1 MKTLVIC
8 GGGSAAALSR
18 HGSDARF
25 VAWSD
30 AGRALLEDAALEHA
44 HIHDLL
50 GREAMES
57 VEDAAVAWTK
67 AWGKRALLDGK
78 SFRDLYAWKGVS
90 LWWFAELYL
99 FHSTA
104 APRYVRTI
112 DSMLR
117 LLEAETPDEVEA
129 VGLSDTER
137 VLLRRACT
145 AAGILYH
152 GSARMPTRLLWRTH
166 LISWQSRWNTFKSF
180 VAALKTRLR
189 PPPPVDPPPGDER
202 RILFISHA
210 AFWRSGRNPK
220 TGAARIAEHYFD
232 QIIPDVALHPE
243 LEAKVVAVGPHTA
256 HRRRGASERLKEW
269 LRLSADADPFIH
281 VNRYASWRVHLE
293 QQRAA
298 TLVREAWAELRQS
311 AAVAEAFSHRGVSF
325 SDLAE
330 PDLAATL
337 LLQLPWAVRC
347 FEEIREALDDLR
359 PRAVCLYAES
369 SGWGRAVCAACRA
382 AAVPSVAIQH
392 GILYP
397 RYYSYLHG
405 EDEEDAPIP
414 DRTAVFGEAAK
425 RFLIEQGHYPADS
438 LVVTGSPKF
447 DALVSA
453 TPDLDREAV
462 RGRLGVP
469 RGARLLV
476 VASRYRGIRETHQS
490 IGSAFA
496 GLVRA
501 VELLDDIYLVVK
513 PHPAERGDE
522 YAAAIAAAG
531 ATRCRVLAGD
541 VDMAQLL
548 HAADALV
555 TVESLSA
562 TEALVLG
569 RPVVILNMPTNLAEM
584 VRSGV
589 AVGVDAGADPGP
601 ALASV
606 LQDRETRAR
615 LKEARRR
622 YLSELAHGVDGQAT
636 TRIVALLRRISAQRA
651 AW

>member
-1 MKTLVIC
+1 M
-8 GGGSAAALSR
+8 
-18 HGSDARF
+18 
-25 VAWSD
+25 
-30 AGRALLEDAALEHA
+30 
-44 HIHDLL
+44 
-50 GREAMES
+50 
-57 VEDAAVAWTK
+57 
-67 AWGKRALLDGK
+67 
-78 SFRDLYAWKGVS
+78 
-90 LWWFAELYL
+90 
-99 FHSTA
+99 
-104 APRYVRTI
+104 
-112 DSMLR
+112 
-117 LLEAETPDEVEA
+117 
-129 VGLSDTER
+129 
-137 VLLRRACT
+137 
-145 AAGILYH
+145 
-152 GSARMPTRLLWRTH
+152 
-166 LISWQSRWNTFKSF
+166 
-180 VAALKTRLR
+180 
-189 PPPPVDPPPGDER
+189 
-202 RILFISHA
+202 
-210 AFWRSGRNPK
+210 
-220 TGAARIAEHYFD
+220 
-232 QIIPDVALHPE
+232 
-243 LEAKVVAVGPHTA
+243 
-256 HRRRGASERLKEW
+256 
-269 LRLSADADPFIH
+269 
-281 VNRYASWRVHLE
+281 
-293 QQRAA
+293 
-298 TLVREAWAELRQS
+298 
-311 AAVAEAFSHRGVSF
+311 
-325 SDLAE
+325 
-330 PDLAATL
+330 
-337 LLQLPWAVRC
+337 RC

-453 TPDLDREAV
+453 IPDLDREAV

-490 IGSAFA
+490 IGSAF
-496 GLVRA
+496 GSLVKA
-501 VELLDDIYLVVK
+501 AEALDDTYLVVK

-541 VDMAQLL
+541 VDVAQLL

-569 RPVVILNMPTNLAEM
+569 RPIVILNMPTNLAEM

-589 AVGVDAGADPGP
+589 AVGVDVGADPGP

-606 LQDRETRAR
+606 LQDGETRAR

-622 YLSELAHGVDGQAT
+622 YLSDLAHGVDGQAT
-636 TRIVALLRRISAQRA
+636 TRIVTLLRRISAQRA